1 MVCFDLFSTVWKSPG
16 AVFHGMEKSFP
27 QCGKNG
33 PDFST
38 VWKKLP
44 EIFHSMENFFPQCG
58 KPTP

>member
-1 MVCFDLFSTVWKSPG
+1 
-16 AVFHGMEKSFP
+16 MEKSFP
-27 QCGKNG
+27 WYGKNG

-58 KPTP
+58 KPNPLKG